1 MRGSS
6 LTGKIYRIKYVLMR
20 KLLIL
25 AIFGLQINSIQA
37 EDSSGIP
44 DFRPA
49 KVEPTTVGAEAP
61 AANVV
66 QAPDGMK
73 VDLPVEQDESV
84 SLNKIYTY
92 LNDSDPRRK
101 APPPPDNQMMLY
113 EPKYWDHG
121 AILSKDRLDRQGNI
135 FVINWQN
142 DGEPSDFTVR
152 LDYRQAMTRERVMTK
167 TQEYKNFDGY
177 EKTVLK
183 VTGDEYL
190 RGGVVHSW
198 RISIVRDGKIVAQ
211 KKSFIW

>member
-1 MRGSS
+1 MVG
-6 LTGKIYRIKYVLMR
+6 IKYVLMR

-25 AIFGLQINSIQA
+25 AIFGLLSDSPQA
-37 EDSSGIP
+37 EDSSGVP

-61 AANVV
+61 ATDVV
-66 QAPDGMK
+66 QVPDGMK

-121 AILSKDRLDRQGNI
+121 AILAKDRLDRQGNI

-177 EKTVLK
+177 EKTVIK

>member
-1 MRGSS
+1 
-6 LTGKIYRIKYVLMR
+6 MR

-25 AIFGLQINSIQA
+25 AIFGLLSDSLRA
-37 EDSSGIP
+37 EDSSGVP

-49 KVEPTTVGAEAP
+49 KVEPTTVGADAP

-66 QAPDGMK
+66 QVPDGMK

-121 AILSKDRLDRQGNI
+121 AILAKDRLDRQGNI

>member
-1 MRGSS
+1 MVG
-6 LTGKIYRIKYVLMR
+6 IKYVLMR

-25 AIFGLQINSIQA
+25 AIFGLLSDSLRA
-37 EDSSGIP
+37 EDSSGVP

-66 QAPDGMK
+66 QVPDGMK

-121 AILSKDRLDRQGNI
+121 AILAKDRLDRQGNI

-198 RISIVRDGKIVAQ
+198 RISIVRNGKIVAQ